1 MRTKAAVRGQSS
13 DGIGNWSEWAVRI
26 HTDSQLLDLLD
37 EIVAGSARGD
47 RTRAEAADFWAEL
60 LTREGHPLAT
70 CLPDENLV
78 DWHTRDLFGDLTGAR
93 VLDIGC
99 GNGRNS
105 QWFGERHARVEGI
118 DISAR
123 LLDLVRNRMPPGVTL
138 TSVDV
143 LRGSL
148 PAGQFDLVYDSGCFH
163 HIAPHRRATYL
174 DRVLPLIAPGG
185 VLGIVAFASEA
196 DPLTSDAAVITSGD
210 NGGGSSFTLTELR
223 EIFSELE
230 PIEGRR
236 MRADVDGAY
245 GADFLNVAAFRSRA

>member
-1 MRTKAAVRGQSS
+1 M
-13 DGIGNWSEWAVRI
+13 RI
-26 HTDSQLLDLLD
+26 HTHNQLLDLLD
-37 EIVAGSARGD
+37 EIVAGSTRGD

-78 DWHTRDLFGDLTGAR
+78 DWHTRNLLGDLTGAR

-105 QWFGERHARVEGI
+105 RWFAEQHAIVEGI
-118 DISAR
+118 DISAP
-123 LLDLVRNRMPPGVTL
+123 LLDLVRDRMPSGVALAT
-138 TSVDV
+138 VDV

-148 PAGQFDLVYDSGCFH
+148 PAGQFDVVYDSGCFH
-163 HIAPHRRATYL
+163 HVAPHRRATYL

-185 VLGIVAFASEA
+185 VFGIVTFASEA
-196 DPLTSDAAVITSGD
+196 EPLTSDAVVISSGD
-210 NGGGSSFTLTELR
+210 NGGGSSFTLKELR

-236 MRADVDGAY
+236 VRADVDGAF
-245 GADFLNVAAFRSRA
+245 GADFLNVALFRSRA